1 LGKVIAFG
9 ARAINDQKPKYLNS
23 SENDLFKKSR
33 ILFNFDLAKRHMR
46 KKHEAILF
54 EGQLDVISAYQIGL
68 KNVVATL
75 GTALTDSQAKLL
87 KRYVD
92 TVIICYDDDHAGLEA
107 SYKAATL
114 LKDVGCQV
122 KVARLIEGLDPDGYI
137 KKYGSTSFEENII
150 HTSDTYIT
158 FYMRYLKKDYNLSL
172 EGDRI
177 NYIQNVLKQI
187 AMIESSVEREYYLID
202 LSEEYNLSIDTLK
215 EEVNIFRRNRG
226 FGKDKREENRYTN
239 VKSISYDERKL
250 LPAYHNAERQLLAYM
265 LQDKA
270 ITDRVQ
276 KEIQASFQIEAH
288 KVIATHLYAYYEDN
302 QTPNVSMFIERLTDE
317 TLKQLVIEIAML
329 PILDNISDEEI
340 SDYIRVIQSQTS
352 DMQLINKYRE
362 EQKLAEKQQDHIRA
376 AQIAMQIIEIKKQ
389 LKNT

>member
-1 LGKVIAFG
+1 MELEGFTFYEAVNLLADRSGIVLPKVSHKKTNLSKENQDILAAYDWLTKFYHHLLKYTKEGREGYNYLNKRGINDGSIEEFQLGYAPYAEELTVEFLEKKGFHRQLLIKAGLLHVQENNQLTDPFAGRVIFPIRNHLGKVIAFG

-114 LKDVGCQV
+114 LKKVGCQV

-187 AMIESSVEREYYLID
+187 AMIESSV
-202 LSEEYNLSIDTLK
+202 
-215 EEVNIFRRNRG
+215 
-226 FGKDKREENRYTN
+226 
-239 VKSISYDERKL
+239 
-250 LPAYHNAERQLLAYM
+250 
-265 LQDKA
+265 
-270 ITDRVQ
+270 
-276 KEIQASFQIEAH
+276 
-288 KVIATHLYAYYEDN
+288 
-302 QTPNVSMFIERLTDE
+302 
-317 TLKQLVIEIAML
+317 
-329 PILDNISDEEI
+329 
-340 SDYIRVIQSQTS
+340 
-352 DMQLINKYRE
+352 
-362 EQKLAEKQQDHIRA
+362 
-376 AQIAMQIIEIKKQ
+376 
-389 LKNT
+389 